1 MLCYND
7 INESIQVRRMTM
19 KNVNGY
25 GIMNDDMSFIDA
37 AREETETLRDIR
49 VMRAERSER
58 GWRLKYVALDDDY
71 PVATIERRL
80 SRLAGES
87 VRMINLHYDFD
98 TTARLLYA

>member
-1 MLCYND
+1 
-7 INESIQVRRMTM
+7 M
-19 KNVNGY
+19 KNSYGY
-25 GIMNDDMSFIDA
+25 GILHDDMSFIDA
-37 AREETETLRDIR
+37 AREETESLRDIR

-71 PVATIERRL
+71 PVAAIERRL
-80 SRLAGES
+80 SRLAGEA